1 MIMDDGYLA
10 DTMIDLMMDYDG
22 YYGYM
27 MLRLIMDDGSLLIY
41 DGSHDGQ

>member
-27 MLRLIMDDGSLLIY
+27 MLRLIMDDGSC
-41 DGSHDGQ
+41 